1 MIEQLKKWRNP
12 YDSIDG
18 NLPFTTRNKEI
29 STIDYQKLHWVT
41 FKKQFNFFNKNY
53 KLNKN
58 MYIPPNQT
66 SRRHRD
72 RPNKND
78 DVNDAN
84 DIKAFI
90 NLVENK
96 REF

>member
-1 MIEQLKKWRNP
+1 
-12 YDSIDG
+12 
-18 NLPFTTRNKEI
+18 
-29 STIDYQKLHWVT
+29 
-41 FKKQFNFFNKNY
+41 
-53 KLNKN
+53 